1 MAAQEILIV
10 GPGAIGGV
18 LAARWIEAGRQVL
31 VLARTAAAESML
43 ARGGLRFTGTSGRQR
58 LIRRG
63 LLGARRR
70 GPAPASLA
78 FFCVKSP
85 DMSRAIRSARPWIG
99 PRTVV
104 VSLENGLGHE
114 RLLRRAFG
122 PERVVVGVCYVAA
135 DRTGPRAVAHNG
147 GKDVRLGLHD
157 GKNAAAARVAAAA
170 LRAAGWRVTLE
181 PSEDGMLWTKL
192 CFNGA
197 GNPLGAICA
206 VPNGE
211 IVRDPALREMMM
223 KALGEAVAAA
233 RADGHAIDSTRMREM
248 MLKTYPAD
256 SRQRNSMLQDLQ
268 AGRETEV
275 DAIVGPILDA
285 ARRRG
290 VATPLLSRLH
300 RVVKKLE
307 ALG

>member
-1 MAAQEILIV
+1 
-10 GPGAIGGV
+10 
-18 LAARWIEAGRQVL
+18 
-31 VLARTAAAESML
+31 ML
-43 ARGGLRFTGTSGRQR
+43 ARRGLRFTGTTGRQR

-63 LLGARRR
+63 LVGARRR
-70 GPAPASLA
+70 GAAPAAFA
-78 FFCVKSP
+78 FFCVKAP
-85 DMSRAIRSARPWIG
+85 DMAGAIRAARPWIG
-99 PRTVV
+99 PKTVV

-122 PERVVVGVCYVAA
+122 PARVVVGVCYVAA

-147 GKDVRLGLHD
+147 GKDIRLGLHE
-157 GKNAAAARVAAAA
+157 GRNEAAARAAAAA
-170 LRAAGWRVTLE
+170 LRAAGWRVAVE
-181 PSEDGMLWTKL
+181 PSEDVMLWTKL

-211 IVRDPALREMMM
+211 IVRDPALRDMMM

-233 RADGHAIDSTRMREM
+233 RADGHAVDSPRMREM

-268 AGRETEV
+268 AGRRTEV
-275 DAIVGPILDA
+275 DAIVGPILAA
-285 ARRRG
+285 ARRRR
-290 VATPLLSRLH
+290 VRTPLLSRLY

-307 ALG
+307 VLR